1 MQPVA
6 ATKTTLVTG
15 SYPPAVCGVGDYT
28 TCLARHLVRAV
39 VWTRRAPGLAADA
52 CPVVEAFDEAG
63 VRALCARIAR
73 ERPRLLHLQYE
84 AALYAP
90 SIAGRLPAAC
100 RRAGVPLVT
109 TFHSLDG
116 PKAWGH
122 SRRLALLPLLLG
134 SDAVVVCAGRPFRA
148 LSRIPALA
156 GKTHLI
162 PVGSTVPATPRRG
175 TAAAEAPGVPL
186 RMAYFGFVWP
196 GRGLETAVRALAA
209 AHAAASPT
217 GATLTL
223 IGEVRDPAHAAELI
237 HLARTLGV
245 EGRVAFTGSLSAP
258 EVSHHLADADVAL
271 LPYPTGVSTGRTTLM
286 AALDH
291 GLPVV
296 TTSAPGGGLDARFR
310 DGENM
315 LLAPAGDADAFAR
328 ETARAATDAGLRA
341 RLSAGASRL
350 AREFSWE
357 RIAEEIARVYYGVG
371 RGR

>member
-1 MQPVA
+1 
-6 ATKTTLVTG
+6 
-15 SYPPAVCGVGDYT
+15 
-28 TCLARHLVRAV
+28 
-39 VWTRRAPGLAADA
+39 
-52 CPVVEAFDEAG
+52 
-63 VRALCARIAR
+63 
-73 ERPRLLHLQYE
+73 LQYE

-90 SIAGRLPAAC
+90 AVAVRLPAAC

-148 LSRIPALA
+148 LSRVPALA

-162 PVGSTVPATPRRG
+162 PVGSTVPAAARRG
-175 TAAAEAPGVPL
+175 TAAAAEARGVPL
-186 RMAYFGFVWP
+186 RMVYFGFVWA
-196 GRGLETAVRALAA
+196 GRGLDAAVRALAA
-209 AHAAASPT
+209 AHAASPT

-223 IGEVRDPAHAAELI
+223 IGEVRDPAHAAELTS
-237 HLARTLGV
+237 LARTLGV
-245 EGRVAFTGSLSAP
+245 EGRVAFTGNLSAP
-258 EVSHHLADADVAL
+258 EVSRRLADADVAL

-286 AALDH
+286 AALEH
-291 GLPVV
+291 VLPVV
-296 TTSAPGGGLDARFR
+296 TTYAPSGGLDARFR

-315 LLAPAGDADAFAR
+315 LLSPAGDADAFAR
-328 ETARAATDAGLRA
+328 ETARAATDVGLRA